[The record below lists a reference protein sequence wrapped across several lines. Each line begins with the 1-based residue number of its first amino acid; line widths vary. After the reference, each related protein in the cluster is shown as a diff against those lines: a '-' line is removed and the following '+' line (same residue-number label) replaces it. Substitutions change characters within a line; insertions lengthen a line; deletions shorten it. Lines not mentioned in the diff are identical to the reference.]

1 MLGIV
6 RKNGMFH
13 SRFIFSADQPQ
24 RFDLFQGALQLKLQ
38 SKAFLL
44 KPEFKNFAQDGGF
57 VFRKI
62 IYTPFLYL
70 YLGLRAIAQSFSV
83 YQGSRCKLT
92 YLSGNI
98 NIRFLGISLQVGAE
112 QRSKGKC
119 IEPIPLKRILASQL
133 GRL

>member
-6 RKNGMFH
+6 RKKGMFL
-13 SRFIFSADQPQ
+13 SLFIFSADQPQ
-24 RFDLFQGALQLKLQ
+24 RFDLFQRALQLKLQ

-44 KPEFKNFAQDGGF
+44 KPEFKNFAQDGGS
-57 VFRKI
+57 VFKKT
-62 IYTPFLYL
+62 IYMSFFYL
-70 YLGLRAIAQSFSV
+70 YLGLRAIAQGFYV
-83 YQGSRCKLT
+83 NQGSRCKLT
-92 YLSGNI
+92 YLSSKI
-98 NIRFLGISLQVGAE
+98 NIRFLGISLQDGAE